1 MVLVVSIRRH
11 GKHRESG
18 QLHPPLRLSVKDMS
32 FVDVQAFKDNHATGI
47 VQLNQH
53 NLQVIIGPQVQ
64 SVKDEMVGLMNTV
77 QA

>member
-18 QLHPPLRLSVKDMS
+18 QLHPLRLSVKDMS
-32 FVDVQAFKDNHATGI
+32 FVDVQALKDNHATGI

>member
-1 MVLVVSIRRH
+1 M
-11 GKHRESG
+11 
-18 QLHPPLRLSVKDMS
+18 KDMS
-32 FVDVQAFKDNHATGI
+32 FVDVQALKDNHATGI
-47 VQLNQH
+47 NQH